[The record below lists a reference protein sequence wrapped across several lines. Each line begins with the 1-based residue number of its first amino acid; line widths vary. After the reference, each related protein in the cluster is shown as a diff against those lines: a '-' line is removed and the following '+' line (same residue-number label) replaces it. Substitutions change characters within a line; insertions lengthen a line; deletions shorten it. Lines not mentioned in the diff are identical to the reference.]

1 MEHPM
6 KTPFYPMV
14 LAALFVA
21 AAPAIAQDQV
31 KLGDLLDLEGRLAVK
46 KMTDEL
52 NKPSANAPVS
62 PPVSIPMP
70 SRAPAIVYPTEAMAV
85 YGTAPDYQAQL
96 SMGGQIYTVQKGT
109 FVHEYVVSSIT
120 PQGILLT
127 KDTSAPAGG
136 RGRRAHPQPSSMF
149 APLASR

>member
-1 MEHPM
+1 MEHSM
-6 KTPFYPMV
+6 KTAFYPIA
-14 LAALFVA
+14 LAALFA
-21 AAPAIAQDQV
+21 GAIPAFAQDQV

-52 NKPSANAPVS
+52 NKPNANAPAS
-62 PPVSIPMP
+62 PPVSMPMP
-70 SRAPAIVYPTEAMAV
+70 SRAPAIVYPTEAVAI

-109 FVHEYVVSSIT
+109 WVHEYVVSSIT

-127 KDTSAPAGG
+127 KNASAPTGG
-136 RGRRAHPQPSSMF
+136 RGRRAHSQPSSMF